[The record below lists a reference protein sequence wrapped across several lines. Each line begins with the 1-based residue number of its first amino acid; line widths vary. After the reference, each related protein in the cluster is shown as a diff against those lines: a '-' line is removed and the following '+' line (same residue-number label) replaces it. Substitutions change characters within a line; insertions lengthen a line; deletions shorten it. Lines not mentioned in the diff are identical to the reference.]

1 MEVRPLRLIRN
12 LGRTWDIVLV
22 LGKYGFGGVVD
33 QLQLRRYLPWG
44 HRRRLK
50 AAEESPPG
58 LTIPQR
64 IRLVLEELGPTFIK
78 FGQVMSTRPDLIPQE
93 IIDELKHLQEQVPPF
108 PAEDAIRAVET
119 ELQRPLAELFAEF
132 DRQPLAAG
140 SLGQV
145 HRARHH
151 DGTPLA
157 VKIRRPSAVPN
168 VERDLSL
175 MQDLAEQAVRHIT
188 VLEVFD
194 PVGLVNHFARTI
206 RREMNFRREGRAM
219 QEFARLF
226 QRDATLR
233 VPRVYDDL
241 TTEAVLT
248 MEFIDGCR
256 VDDRRCLAN
265 VPATAP
271 QIAVN
276 GTHIYLRMA
285 FEFGLFHGDPH
296 PGNIRVLPD
305 GAIALLDFGMIG
317 TLGDDKRE
325 QLVDLFVSVAKHDV
339 DKAVSLIKSM
349 GHISRPIDDLLLHA
363 DVQDFV
369 ETYYGVPLAQMNVG
383 NLLSDFVNI
392 MASHGLRC
400 PADFML
406 LIRAV
411 VTLEGVGRSL
421 DPQFNLAA
429 ELAPFVERLVRQRYD
444 PRRMLERIVSDAR
457 DVFRAVHDLPLRLG
471 GTLEKLNRNDLRIQ
485 LEHRKLDDFVNEF
498 DRSSNRVVVGL
509 ITSALIVA
517 SALVIRSG
525 VGGVWLSAGTFIAS
539 CLFGAW
545 VVWGIMRSGRL

>member
-1 MEVRPLRLIRN
+1 LELPPLRAIRN
-12 LGRTWDIVLV
+12 TGRFLEILTVLI
-22 LGKYGFGGVVD
+22 KYGFGWLVD
-33 QLQLRRYLPWG
+33 QSYLLRHLPWLK
-44 HRRRLK
+44 RRQLKK
-50 AAEESPPG
+50 AAEGAPRELSPAR
-58 LTIPQR
+58 R

-78 FGQVMSTRPDLIPQE
+78 FGQVMSTRPDLIPME
-93 IIDELKHLQEQVPPF
+93 VIEELTHLQEKVPPF
-108 PAEDAIRAVET
+108 PGAEAIRAIET
-119 ELQRPLAELFAEF
+119 ELLRPVGELFAEF
-132 DRQPLAAG
+132 DETPLAAG

-157 VKIRRPSAVPN
+157 IKVRRPTAPRD

-175 MQDLAEQAVRHIT
+175 MNFLADWGVRRMSF
-188 VLEVFD
+188 LEVFD

-226 QRDATLR
+226 ERDATLY
-233 VPRVYDDL
+233 VAKVYDDL

-256 VDDRRCLAN
+256 ADDMPCLAN
-265 VPATAP
+265 VPVTPP
-271 QIAVN
+271 QLAIN
-276 GTHIYLRMA
+276 GTHIFMRMA
-285 FEFGLFHGDPH
+285 FEFGIFHGDPH

-305 GAIALLDFGMIG
+305 GAIAFLDYGMIG
-317 TLGDDKRE
+317 TLGDEKRE
-325 QLVDLFVSVAKHDV
+325 QLIDLFVSVAKHDV
-339 DKAVSLIKSM
+339 DKAVALIKRM
-349 GHISRPIDDLLLHA
+349 GHASRAIDDLLLHA

-369 ETYYGVPLAQMNVG
+369 ETHYGVALAHMKIG
-383 NLLSDFVNI
+383 NMLSDFVNI
-392 MASHGLRC
+392 MAAHGLRC

-421 DPQFNLAA
+421 DPAFNLAG

-444 PRRMLERIVSDAR
+444 PRRLVERVMTDAR
-457 DVFRAVHDLPLRLG
+457 TVFGAVHDLPLRLG
-471 GTLEKLNRNDLRIQ
+471 GTLEKLNRDDLRIQ
-485 LEHRKLDDFVNEF
+485 LEHRKLDNFVNEF
-498 DRSSNRVVVGL
+498 DRSSNRIVVGL
-509 ITSALIVA
+509 ITAALIVA
-517 SALVIRSG
+517 SALVIRE
-525 VGGVWLSAGTFIAS
+525 GGEWLSALTFIAS